1 MHKINFQERA
11 VAFIDV
17 LGFGSIVYQANQN
30 PKHLKELEDLIDLLN
45 KAVPDLNG
53 QVDEHI
59 PKELIPKYIYI
70 SDSIILSA
78 PLTSEKMANYN
89 GLSILVMRVI
99 QLTHML
105 LNKGYLIRGGISIG
119 NVWHTESNIVGV
131 AYQEA
136 YKIETQTSVPRVELS
151 GSAVE
156 YWNKTEGI
164 GNMMCINY
172 KNCFMVNGLH
182 DYYISDKSHDAK
194 KRAFAKYSH
203 IVDRNIKRDFAESIR
218 FKWWWFKQYLDSEI
232 ERNPFIQYSENFH
245 E

>member
-78 PLTSEKMANYN
+78 PLTSKKMVNYN

-99 QLTHML
+99 QITHML

-136 YKIETQTSVPRVELS
+136 YKIETRTSVPRVELS
-151 GSAVE
+151 DSAIK
-156 YWNKTEGI
+156 YWYETEGES
-164 GNMMCINY
+164 NKMCLNHDEH
-172 KNCFMVNGLH
+172 FMVNGLH
-182 DYYISDKSHDAK
+182 DYYTPDNTHGATERAYAHYAQIAAQNINSANSDC
-194 KRAFAKYSH
+194 
-203 IVDRNIKRDFAESIR
+203 IR
-218 FKWWWFKQYLDSEI
+218 VKWQWYKNYIDSEI
-232 ERNPFIQYSENFH
+232 NRNQFIMFT
-245 E
+245 